1 MANLSKIMGKIMTF
15 IPKTEGAAGKIR
27 LSKLQL
33 DEMVKHGEEEGK
45 ILQQLLS
52 GTKNPTLDVAY
63 KAKSNYSIA
72 GIKLQDG
79 KQVLGHGAVSVVNP
93 GRSDA
98 VIKYKVSA
106 GENGKILSSNGFID
120 GGKPADAK
128 DIAAGFTRRGGN
140 VTADVSSGKAFGAHI
155 AVNENEV
162 IGLANKLEADALLR
176 GYVQAKNKLQRQLDE
191 LMGNARQL
199 LRGGSSTTPPQQTVQ
214 QAGKIFNA
222 EEGLIKS
229 KIDKNMAKTLKQL
242 TKSTEVKYFTK
253 M

>member
-1 MANLSKIMGKIMTF
+1 MANLSKIMGKVMNF

-33 DEMVKHGEEEGK
+33 DEIAKQGGEDGK

-79 KQVLGHGAVSVVNP
+79 KQVLGQGAVSVVNP

-98 VIKYKVSA
+98 VIKYKFSA
-106 GENGKILSSNGFID
+106 GKNGKLSSSNGFID
-120 GGKPADAK
+120 GGKPVDAK

-140 VTADVSSGKAFGAHI
+140 VTVDVSSGKAFAGHLAANEDGIIDLAKKIGADTLL
-155 AVNENEV
+155 ENYV
-162 IGLANKLEADALLR
+162 KGTNDLQRSLDQFMVAIRQWLR
-176 GYVQAKNKLQRQLDE
+176 GEQIQTPVCEKIAKSANMVEPLKLAKIAPKTVDME
-191 LMGNARQL
+191 NIKI
-199 LRGGSSTTPPQQTVQ
+199 GSNWAEQIKKL
-214 QAGKIFNA
+214 KI
-222 EEGLIKS
+222 
-229 KIDKNMAKTLKQL
+229 
-242 TKSTEVKYFTK
+242 
-253 M
+253 